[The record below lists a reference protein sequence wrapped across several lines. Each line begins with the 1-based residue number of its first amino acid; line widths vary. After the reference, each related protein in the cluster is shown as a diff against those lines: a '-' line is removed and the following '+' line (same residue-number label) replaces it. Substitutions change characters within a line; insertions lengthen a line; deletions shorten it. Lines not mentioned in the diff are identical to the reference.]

1 VTLEL
6 RGDSNRSNIEC
17 FSQNHRGSI
26 WNHLCSR
33 TDAMINAAG
42 LKLAEAKT
50 SSHTSELRRLS
61 TFLEI
66 SQTLAAA
73 SNHKSALHQVL
84 GVLERHHSVVRSSVA
99 LLNGGGV
106 IEVVAVE
113 GPPGGKADATFTV
126 GEGITGRVVESGKPI
141 VVPRVSREPMFLRR
155 TSERPEL
162 PREELSYVCV
172 PIVLNRKA
180 IGALGADFRFKP
192 DRDFDRTVKFL
203 GVVASLI
210 AQAIRIQRV
219 IDDERD
225 RLRQENTHLKLE
237 LRERYD
243 FSNILGTSGPMR
255 IVYEQVSQVARTDTT
270 VLVRGESGTGKEL
283 IAQALHYNSLRSKR
297 PFIKVS
303 CAALPDSLIESEL
316 FGYEKGAF
324 TGAHAPKRGRFE
336 LAEGGTLF
344 LDEIGEL
351 NQATQVKLLRVLQG
365 REYERLGGTKTIRA
379 NVRLIAA
386 TNKDIE
392 KAIAD
397 GSFREDLYYRLNVF
411 AIFIPPLRERRPDLL
426 LLADHFLE
434 KASVA
439 HGKHIKRISTP
450 AIDMLMAYHWP
461 GNVRELENAVERAVV
476 VCDGQVVHAH
486 HLPPTLQTAASSG
499 ASMSLSLKDAI
510 AAYEKDLI
518 QDALKTSRGNR
529 AKAARLL
536 NTTGRIMNYKVRQ
549 LGIDWRRFRK

>member
-1 VTLEL
+1 MGT
-6 RGDSNRSNIEC
+6 
-17 FSQNHRGSI
+17 
-26 WNHLCSR
+26 
-33 TDAMINAAG
+33 TAAAG
-42 LKLAEAKT
+42 LSLADATT
-50 SSHTSELRRLS
+50 SSSTSEVRRLS

-66 SQTLAAA
+66 SQTLAATA
-73 SNHKSALHQVL
+73 NQKSALHQVL
-84 GVLERHHSVVRSSVA
+84 GILERHHNALRSTVA
-99 LLNGGGV
+99 LLSSSGE
-106 IEVVAVE
+106 IEVVAAE
-113 GPPGGKADATFTV
+113 GPPGGKAGVKFRP

-141 VVPRVSREPMFLRR
+141 VVPRVSSEPMFLRR

-162 PREELSYVCV
+162 AREEISYVSV
-172 PIVLNRKA
+172 PILLNRKA
-180 IGALGADFRFKP
+180 VGALGVDFRFKP

-203 GVVASLI
+203 GVVASLM

-219 IDDERD
+219 IDAERD
-225 RLRQENTHLKLE
+225 RLREENTHLKLE

-255 IVYEQVSQVARTDTT
+255 LVYEQVAQVARTDTT

-283 IAQALHYNSLRSKR
+283 IAQAIHYNSLRSKR
-297 PFIKVS
+297 PYIKVS
-303 CAALPDSLIESEL
+303 CAALPESLIESEL

-324 TGAHAPKRGRFE
+324 TGAHASKKGRFE

-351 NQATQVKLLRVLQG
+351 NVSTQIKLLRVIQA
-365 REYERLGGTKTIRA
+365 REYERLGGTKTVRA
-379 NVRLIAA
+379 NVRLITA

-397 GSFREDLYYRLNVF
+397 GGFREDLYYRLNVF
-411 AIFIPPLRERRPDLL
+411 AIFIPPLRERKPDLL

-434 KASVA
+434 KASLA

-450 AIDMLMAYHWP
+450 AIDLLMAYHWP
-461 GNVRELENAVERAVV
+461 GNVRELENAIERAVV

-486 HLPPTLQTAASSG
+486 HLPPTLQSAAGSGTA
-499 ASMSLSLKDAI
+499 MSLSLKDALD
-510 AAYEKDLI
+510 AYEKDLI
-518 QDALKTSRGNR
+518 QDALKTTRGNR

-549 LGIDWRRFRK
+549 LGIDWRRFKK

>member
-1 VTLEL
+1 MGT
-6 RGDSNRSNIEC
+6 SS
-17 FSQNHRGSI
+17 
-26 WNHLCSR
+26 
-33 TDAMINAAG
+33 AAG
-42 LKLAEAKT
+42 LRFAEATT

-73 SNHKSALHQVL
+73 SNQKTALHQVL
-84 GVLERHHSVVRSSVA
+84 NILERHHNAIRSTVA
-99 LLNGGGV
+99 LLNPSDE
-106 IEVVAVE
+106 IEVVAAE
-113 GPPGGKADATFTV
+113 GPPGGKADATFRL

-155 TSERPEL
+155 TSDRPEL
-162 PREELSYVCV
+162 AREEISYVCV
-172 PIVLNRKA
+172 PILLNRKA
-180 IGALGADFRFKP
+180 VGALGVDFRFKA
-192 DRDFDRTVKFL
+192 DRDFDRAVKFL
-203 GVVASLI
+203 GVVASLM

-219 IDDERD
+219 IDAERD
-225 RLRQENTHLKLE
+225 RLREENTHLKLE

-255 IVYEQVSQVARTDTT
+255 LVYEQVAQVARTDTT

-283 IAQALHYNSLRSKR
+283 IAQAIHYNSLRSKR
-297 PFIKVS
+297 PYIKVS
-303 CAALPDSLIESEL
+303 CAALPESLIESEL

-324 TGAHAPKRGRFE
+324 TGAHAPKKGRFE

-351 NQATQVKLLRVLQG
+351 NQSTQIKLLRVIQA

-379 NVRLIAA
+379 NVRLITA

-397 GSFREDLYYRLNVF
+397 GTFREDLYYRLNVF
-411 AIFIPPLRERRPDLL
+411 AIFIPPLRERKPDLL

-434 KASVA
+434 KASLA
-439 HGKHIKRISTP
+439 HSKHIKRISTP

-461 GNVRELENAVERAVV
+461 GNVRELENAIERAVV

-486 HLPPTLQTAASSG
+486 HLPPTLQSAAASG
-499 ASMSLSLKDAI
+499 TVMSLSLQDAI
-510 AAYEKDLI
+510 DAYEKDLI

-549 LGIDWRRFRK
+549 LGIDWRRFKK